1 MWDLSPENL
10 NVSQGRRRQIKG
22 QISSRPISRIIFSW
36 IFHYIRTYVH
46 CSLVAITTL
55 EGGSWGYLSLQ
66 ITHPAQERL
75 ATPPGSTFPTRFEQ
89 RCGIFYIPQE
99 PDKWKCCETRT
110 LSQTT
115 SKSNRL
121 QMSIQKQHFLLSYV
135 KTLSVGPAISRSAL
149 FPRIIVVSRLIAF
162 PRIIAPGY

>member
-1 MWDLSPENL
+1 MFPKEDEDKLKAKSVP
-10 NVSQGRRRQIKG
+10 G
-22 QISSRPISRIIFSW
+22 QLAESSFLEYFI
-36 IFHYIRTYVH
+36 TYAHTYTVH
-46 CSLVAITTL
+46 WSSLVASTTP